1 MYVKTLTLKGFKS
14 FATPT
19 TFEFEPG
26 VTAIVGPN
34 GSGKSNVVDALA
46 WVMGEQGAKTL
57 RGGRM
62 EDVIFAGTAE
72 RAPLGRAEVVLTID
86 NTDGALPIDY
96 TEVSIRRTL
105 FRSGASEYAINGQ
118 TCRLLDVQ
126 ELLSDTGLGREMHVI
141 VGQGRLD
148 DVLRASAVERRE
160 FVEEAAGILK
170 HRRRKE
176 RTVRKLESMEA
187 NLARVKD
194 LSNELRRQLK
204 PLGAQAETARAAQ
217 QIQARVRDGRSRLLA
232 LDLAAALDARQQA
245 QADAEQAEAQRQE
258 AAAAAT
264 SAREGQQAL
273 EKASTSHAVEAAAQ
287 VAFDLQRSQQRAESL
302 RDLAGQQVALLA
314 AQAEAPVI
322 EDELPDVAAQQAL
335 AADRTAAAAA
345 RESAWK
351 QAQDETGRLAA
362 RLTEADRQLAARSE
376 LISRGELE
384 ASKLRT
390 VAETAQERAAR
401 AVAELEAAEQAQQEG
416 EARLADADAGERPVA
431 ATTPAE
437 DVDGRY
443 DQARRAAE
451 TARTD
456 LEAARTAR
464 AEHEQARHAAEARA
478 AALDLAL
485 TGRSDAERGP
495 AALADRPGVLGLVA
509 AAVHAQPGFEKAIA
523 AALGVIGDAVLVES
537 EDAAAQALAGARD
550 AGVQAA
556 VLVAEAAVGTDPEDA
571 EPGDAEPSADR
582 ALADQSYH
590 RALDVCDPVPALRPL
605 LARVVVVDALPSV
618 PLPDGLTAV
627 TTAGEL
633 RRGALLVSPGE
644 AAVSRVEL
652 ASARDT
658 AQAQAE
664 RAARAVAAAA
674 MAVHAAEDAVHRAR
688 AAETEALAAVRARD
702 AARAEQQRLAAQAA
716 ARAAAARAE
725 IDRLQQA
732 TARRRAELKT
742 AQDAAAAAAQA
753 LAAHAAQPAPLP
765 LDIDRDA
772 LADQVRSARA
782 REMEARIAY
791 ETAKHEA
798 QEEARR
804 TTAAQR
810 RAQQIQEARDVAR
823 RAEQLRQQ
831 RLAAAREVLTA
842 LTPILASLSAAT
854 GEAQEQLGAARAE
867 QERQTRA
874 LGEARQRAA
883 AATTALAAA
892 TARLSSARLS
902 AQQAELAVDNLTER
916 ARTELAVD
924 VADLLREYGPA
935 ADGDDTPSPDDVRR
949 DLQRAERELRR
960 LGAVNPLALEQFAAL
975 EQRYTAMSE
984 QVEDLQA
991 TKREL
996 LGLIDELDQRMQ
1008 GIFEAAFAD
1017 TSAAFDRVLPLL
1029 FPGGKGALRL
1039 SDPDDPLGTGVDVE
1053 LRPVGKNVDRLSLL
1067 SGGERSLAAL
1077 AVLIA
1082 IFIARPS
1089 PFYIMDEV
1097 EAALDDANLGRL
1109 LTVFGQLRE
1118 GSQLIVITHQKRTME
1133 IADALYGVSMRR
1145 DGVSTVVGQRLA
1157 EREPP
1162 APRDETA
1169 TPAETETKEAAH

>member
-14 FATPT
+14 FAAPT
-19 TFEFEPG
+19 AFEFEPG

-160 FVEEAAGILK
+160 FIEEAAGILK

-176 RTVRKLESMEA
+176 RTARKLESMEA

-232 LDLAAALDARQQA
+232 LDLAAALDARRQA
-245 QADAEQAEAQRQE
+245 QAGVQQAEAQRQE
-258 AAAAAT
+258 AAAAAA
-264 SAREGQQAL
+264 SARESQRTL
-273 EKASTSHAVEAAAQ
+273 EEASTSHAVEAAAQ

-314 AQAEAPVI
+314 AQSEMPVV

-345 RESAWK
+345 RQSTWK

-362 RLTEADRQLAARSE
+362 RLAEADRQLAARSE

-384 ASKLRT
+384 ASRLRT
-390 VAETAQERAAR
+390 VAETAQERAGR
-401 AVAELEAAEQAQQEG
+401 AAAELAAAEQAQQEG
-416 EARLADADAGERPVA
+416 EARLAAADAQERPDVA
-431 ATTPAE
+431 MAPAG
-437 DVDGRY
+437 DVGGRY

-456 LEAARTAR
+456 LEAARSAR
-464 AEHEQARHAAEARA
+464 ADHEQARHAAEARA

-485 TGRSDAERGP
+485 TGRSDAGHGP
-495 AALADRPGVLGLVA
+495 AALADRPEVLGLVA
-509 AAVHAQPGFEKAIA
+509 DAVHAQPGFEKAIA
-523 AALGVIGDAVLVES
+523 AALGVIGDAVLVAS
-537 EDAAAQALAGARD
+537 EDAAARALAGARD
-550 AGVQAA
+550 ADVRAV
-556 VLVAEAAVGTDPEDA
+556 VLVADAAAGLQS
-571 EPGDAEPSADR
+571 GDAVPPVG
-582 ALADQSYH
+582 QPYH

-605 LARVVVVDALPSV
+605 LARVVVVDTLPSV

-627 TTAGEL
+627 TTTGEL

-652 ASARDT
+652 ASARD
-658 AQAQAE
+658 
-664 RAARAVAAAA
+664 AARAVADRAARAAA
-674 MAVHAAEDAVHRAR
+674 ADAAAVHDAEDAVRRAR
-688 AAETEALAAVRARD
+688 AAETEALAVVRARD
-702 AARAEQQRLAAQAA
+702 AARAEQQRIAAQAA

-725 IDRLQQA
+725 IDRLRQA
-732 TARRRAELKT
+732 TGRRRAELK
-742 AQDAAAAAAQA
+742 AARDAAAAAAQA
-753 LAAHAAQPAPLP
+753 LAAHEARPVPLP

-782 REMEARIAY
+782 LEMEARIAY

-804 TTAAQR
+804 TTAVQR
-810 RAQQIQEARDVAR
+810 RAQQIREARDAAR

-831 RLAAAREVLTA
+831 RLAAAREVLTS
-842 LTPILASLSAAT
+842 LTPVLASLSVAT
-854 GEAQEQLGAARAE
+854 GEAQERLGAARAE
-867 QERQTRA
+867 QKHRTRA
-874 LGEARQRAA
+874 LVGARQRAA
-883 AATTALAAA
+883 AATTALDAA
-892 TARLSSARLS
+892 TARLGSARLG
-902 AQQAELAVDNLTER
+902 AQQTELAVGSLTER

-924 VADLLREYGPA
+924 VADLLREYGPE
-935 ADGDDTPSPDDVRR
+935 ADGDDAPSVEDVRR

-975 EQRYTAMSE
+975 EQRYTAMSA

-996 LGLIDELDQRMQ
+996 LGLIDELDRRMQ

-1029 FPGGKGALRL
+1029 FPGGRGALRL
-1039 SDPDDPLGTGVDVE
+1039 SDPGDPLGTGVDIE
-1053 LRPVGKNVDRLSLL
+1053 LRPVGKKVDRLSLL

-1157 EREPP
+1157 ERE
-1162 APRDETA
+1162 APRTRDESAAPT
-1169 TPAETETKEAAH
+1169 ETETKEAAH